1 MLSLT
6 RKTDYALIALCH
18 LVHQADRV
26 CTAREISERHHLP
39 GALLM
44 NVLKGLSHSELVNS
58 TRGAKGGYQLARTAE
73 SISLA
78 EIIGAVEGPV
88 RFVQCVGH
96 SAESETAGECDIVES
111 CPIRGPIGA
120 IQSRLEHFL
129 AGITLA
135 ELAANAK
142 SQSFSSVVPVNIAG
156 KTAVGIEN

>member
-18 LVHQADRV
+18 LVHQTHRV
-26 CTAREISERHHLP
+26 CTAREISEQHCLP

-44 NVLKGLSHSELVNS
+44 NVLKGLSHNELVSS
-58 TRGAKGGYQLARTAE
+58 TRGAKGGYQLARSAE

-88 RFVQCVGH
+88 RFVQCAGH
-96 SAESETAGECDIVES
+96 SMDSGATGDCDIVET

-120 IQSRLEHFL
+120 IQARLETFL

-135 ELAANAK
+135 ELASNAK
-142 SQSFSSVVPVNIAG
+142 MPSLSNVVPVNISDECMSRGA
-156 KTAVGIEN
+156 